1 MENPSK
7 SDIDMVFSR
16 LRALNF
22 NKSCFDCQA
31 KNPTWSSITYG
42 VFICIDCSAVH
53 RSLGVHLT
61 FVRSTNLD
69 TNWNWVQMRQMQ
81 VGGNANASSFFRQH
95 NCNTTDA
102 QQKYNSRAAQLY
114 KDKLLSLAQ
123 QACKTYGSNLLIDQN
138 QHSQNEG
145 DGTKKKESDFF
156 ADCATDDNFNLE
168 NVEIRSE
175 KFDLPLKATTMS
187 ATILPDDGAEPNVD
201 FLNSTVADGPQ
212 KSSIGVRKIQPKNKG
227 IGAKKGLG
235 ATKVKTNFADIEQR
249 ANMADQIKE
258 TVVEKKLTNEEEA
271 DAISSVRLAYQD
283 LSIQKQREE
292 DRIRTVDPKKAAQM
306 ERLGMGFNVRGGV
319 SHSMMTDMKTITQDQ
334 APAMTKMPS
343 SKSYDRD
350 TTSSTDF
357 FDDYNQSMYNNN
369 SNSGSSSK
377 QDFRDAMMMGFETI
391 EDSKQNVHSMFS
403 PTSTTTNISSINK
416 NSVADRQPS
425 SSYSRN
431 NFKDTSKSAA
441 QSPANNYDTDAIQ
454 KKFGTSKG
462 ISSDQFF
469 DSDQSSFEKSANL
482 SRFQGSNSISSSDYF
497 GDGLPPGNAGGRNR
511 PSFHINSPDMD
522 DMKESVR
529 QGVHKVAGR
538 LSSLASDVSGF
549 IQDKYGH

>member
-1 MENPSK
+1 M
-7 SDIDMVFSR
+7 
-16 LRALNF
+16 
-22 NKSCFDCQA
+22 
-31 KNPTWSSITYG
+31 
-42 VFICIDCSAVH
+42 
-53 RSLGVHLT
+53 
-61 FVRSTNLD
+61 
-69 TNWNWVQMRQMQ
+69 
-81 VGGNANASSFFRQH
+81 
-95 NCNTTDA
+95 
-102 QQKYNSRAAQLY
+102 
-114 KDKLLSLAQ
+114 
-123 QACKTYGSNLLIDQN
+123 
-138 QHSQNEG
+138 
-145 DGTKKKESDFF
+145 
-156 ADCATDDNFNLE
+156 
-168 NVEIRSE
+168 
-175 KFDLPLKATTMS
+175 PLKATAIS

-201 FLNSTVADGPQ
+201 FLNSNVGDGPQ

-258 TVVEKKLTNEEEA
+258 PVIEKKLTNEEEA

-292 DRIRTVDPKKAAQM
+292 DRIKAVDPKKAAQM

-334 APAMTKMPS
+334 APAMTKMQS

-350 TTSSTDF
+350 TTSSSEF

-441 QSPANNYDTDAIQ
+441 QSPANNYDTDSIQ

-469 DSDQSSFEKSANL
+469 DSDQPSFEKSANL

-497 GDGLPPGNAGGRNR
+497 GDGLPPGNAGGR
-511 PSFHINSPDMD
+511 S
-522 DMKESVR
+522 K
-529 QGVHKVAGR
+529 
-538 LSSLASDVSGF
+538 F
-549 IQDKYGH
+549 IRFSTFMTN

>member
-7 SDIDMVFSR
+7 SDIDMVFCR
-16 LRALNF
+16 LRAQNF

-31 KNPTWSSITYG
+31 KNPTWASITYG

-114 KDKLLSLAQ
+114 RDKLLSQAQ

-138 QHSQNEG
+138 QHNQEVDAAKN
-145 DGTKKKESDFF
+145 KESDFF
-156 ADCATDDNFNLE
+156 ADCATDNNFNLE

-201 FLNSTVADGPQ
+201 FMNSNVGDGPQ

-258 TVVEKKLTNEEEA
+258 PVIEKKLTNEEEA

-292 DRIRTVDPKKAAQM
+292 DRMKVVDPKKAAQM
-306 ERLGMGFNVRGGV
+306 ERLGMGFNNRGGV

-350 TTSSTDF
+350 TTSSSEF

-403 PTSTTTNISSINK
+403 PTSTTTNISSTNK

-431 NFKDTSKSAA
+431 NFKDTKSAA
-441 QSPANNYDTDAIQ
+441 QSPANNYDTDSIQ

-522 DMKESVR
+522 DVKESVR